1 MLTAFFAS
9 QNGTSKTVPKTLTY
23 QFENSSGM
31 GLSIIQGNPENPLTA
46 RTVNVPSSNDPYV
59 ITSRLSAE
67 GNITPMIS
75 VKSEN
80 NWVLNIR
87 VYLRKYGTATDTFLG
102 GVNID
107 KDHYG
112 TNTISGTT
120 KVNFGDTLIYRID
133 LLDGVL
139 TSKSVAHTF
148 PTGSSIQD
156 HTWGLSLEDLHTTSF
171 IGMELRRDEPYP
183 YDLEVNLGPSTKGTF
198 EDCNAV
204 VEFYEKYNGRIGEIT
219 FKSNTEDNIGETLV
233 GMDTNKKVVMYLKYV
248 TSADV
253 VPPTPSKVAINFTV
267 GISPRSPG
275 TETTIFIYNRA
286 RTQLLKHV
294 TYEDGDVIVGCSTE
308 FTNVPNSD
316 NNVYYLVITGSVNR
330 SELFNFYDGGVY
342 IF

>member
-31 GLSIIQGNPENPLTA
+31 GLSIIQGNPENPLTT
-46 RTVNVPSSNDPYV
+46 RTVNVPFSNDPYV
-59 ITSRLSAE
+59 ITSRLLSE

-102 GVNID
+102 GLNVD

-112 TNTISGTT
+112 TNFISGITE
-120 KVNFGDTLIYRID
+120 VNFGDTLIYRIG

-139 TSKSVAHTF
+139 TSKSIANTF
-148 PTGSSIQD
+148 PTGSIQD
-156 HTWGLSLEDLHTTSF
+156 PAWGLSLENLHTTSF
-171 IGMELRRDEPYP
+171 IGMELRKGEPYP
-183 YDLEVNLGPSTKGTF
+183 YSLEVNLGSSTKATF

-204 VEFYEKYNGRIGEIT
+204 VEFYEKYSGKIGEIT
-219 FKSNTEDNIGETLV
+219 FKSNTEDNIGETIV
-233 GMDTNKKVVMYLKYV
+233 GMDTNKRVAMYLKYV
-248 TSADV
+248 TSAGV

-275 TETTIFIYNRA
+275 TETTIFIYNKA
-286 RTQLLKHV
+286 RTQLLKNV
-294 TYEDGDVIVGCSTE
+294 TYEDGDVRVGCSTE
-308 FTNVPNSD
+308 FTNIPNSD

>member
-9 QNGTSKTVPKTLTY
+9 QNGTSKQVPKTLTY
-23 QFENSSGM
+23 QFENNSGI
-31 GLSIIQGNPENPLTA
+31 GLSIIQGNPENPLTS
-46 RTVNVPSSNDPYV
+46 RTVNVPFSNDPYV
-59 ITSRLSAE
+59 ITNRLSAE

-87 VYLRKYGTATDTFLG
+87 VYLRKYGTATYTFLG
-102 GVNID
+102 GLNID

-120 KVNFGDTLIYRID
+120 KVNFGDTLIYRIN

-139 TSKSVAHTF
+139 TSESVAHTF
-148 PTGSSIQD
+148 PTGSIQD
-156 HTWGLSLEDLHTTSF
+156 PYYGFIMKDLYTTSF
-171 IGMELRRDEPYP
+171 TGMELKRDEPYP
-183 YDLEVNLGPSTKGTF
+183 YDLEVNLGPRTKGTF

-204 VEFYEKYNGRIGEIT
+204 VEFYEKYNGKIGEIS
-219 FKSNTEDNIGETLV
+219 FKSDTEDNIGETIV

-248 TSADV
+248 TSAGI
-253 VPPTPSKVAINFTV
+253 VPPTPSKVIIDFTV
-267 GISPRSPG
+267 GISPHSPG
-275 TETTIFIYNRA
+275 TETTIFIYNKA
-286 RTQLLKHV
+286 RTQLLKSV
-294 TYEDGDVIVGCSTE
+294 TYEDVVVEVGSSTK
-308 FTNVPNSD
+308 FTNVPNND
-316 NNVYYLVITGSVNR
+316 NNVYYVVITGSVNI